1 MSALYGTIVGSKG
14 VATRCG
20 HRELISH
27 SACWSGA
34 VRVEL
39 QHDKVT
45 GSTTYRVELVPWH
58 GAGEHRLLAE
68 GTMGGER
75 K

>member
-1 MSALYGTIVGSKG
+1 MSALYGVIRGAKG
-14 VATRCG
+14 MATRCG
-20 HRELISH
+20 HRTLETD
-27 SACWSGA
+27 SACWNGA
-34 VRVEL
+34 VRVRLEN
-39 QHDKVT
+39 DKET